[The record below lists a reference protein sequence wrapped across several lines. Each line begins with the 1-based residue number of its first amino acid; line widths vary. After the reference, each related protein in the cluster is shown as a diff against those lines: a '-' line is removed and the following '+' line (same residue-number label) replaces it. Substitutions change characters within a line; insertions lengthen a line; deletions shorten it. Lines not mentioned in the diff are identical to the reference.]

1 MVSGSPGRCERDI
14 LGVVAH
20 GAVPPSAQRI
30 LIVEEDPAIAQV
42 LRDNL
47 AFEGFVVESVADG
60 RLVLP
65 KVSEFLPHLILLD
78 LTLPGNDGFE
88 VCRAV
93 MQLLDPPAIIMLTAR
108 GQHEDK
114 VRGLRLGADDY
125 VTKPFAFDELLA
137 RIHAVLRRGHPPVE
151 QLALTTDTV
160 VDFRRHRV
168 VKKNVE
174 VDLTDREF
182 DLLRC
187 FAERAGRTVTRA
199 ELLRVVWGYQDMPMT
214 RLVDNTIVRLRR
226 KIETDPHQPRII
238 RTVQG
243 EGYCFRPDA

>member
-1 MVSGSPGRCERDI
+1 MK
-14 LGVVAH
+14 
-20 GAVPPSAQRI
+20 SALRI
-30 LIVEEDPAIAQV
+30 LIVEDDAAIACV

-47 AFEGFVVESVADG
+47 VFEGFEVDCVADG
-60 RLVLP
+60 REVLA
-65 KVSEFLPHLILLD
+65 KVNAFLPHLILLD
-78 LTLPGNDGFE
+78 LTLPGDDGFE
-88 VCRAV
+88 VCRV
-93 MQLLDPPAIIMLTAR
+93 VTQLLDPPSIIMLTAR

-125 VTKPFAFDELLA
+125 VTKPFKLDELLA
-137 RIHAVLRRGHPPVE
+137 RVQAVLRRAHPPAD
-151 QLALTTDTV
+151 QLVLTEGTV

-168 VKKNVE
+168 MRDQAE

-187 FAERAGRTVTRA
+187 FAERVGRTVTRA
-199 ELLRVVWGYQDMPMT
+199 ELLRVVWGYRDMPLT

-226 KIETDPHQPRII
+226 KIEKDPQQPRII

-243 EGYCFRPDA
+243 EGYCFRPDAS